1 MNGLTKYQ
9 VIAYYFTQPPLAAKT
24 EPQLPDACVSHAKFG
39 AQESVTRGTGSVW
52 AAHPIVEEKVGPA
65 ARPLTYFRVSDT
77 YDFGEIH
84 LTFDLNWLRAH
95 RA

>member
-9 VIAYYFTQPPLAAKT
+9 VIAYYFTQPPLAART
-24 EPQLPDACVSHAKFG
+24 EPQLACVSHAKFG
-39 AQESVTRGTGSVW
+39 AKKSMTRGTGFVS

-77 YDFGEIH
+77 YDFRRDIP
-84 LTFDLNWLRAH
+84 DV
-95 RA
+95 